1 MDLDGVPY
9 VRRLA
14 HDANGQ
20 RVLVAYGTGIMTRY
34 CYDAD
39 SLRLA
44 RLRTEPY
51 TVDGAG
57 LVYRPAGAVLQDL
70 GYGHDLAGNL
80 VAVRDRTPGCGIAP
94 TPDALDRAFGYD
106 PVYRLVRAD
115 GREAASPVGELWSA
129 GPRGD
134 DPTATQAYA
143 EQYRYDK
150 AGNLLQLAH
159 SAAIGFT
166 RDFEVADDSN
176 RLVSMAVGG
185 LPYRYSYDP
194 AGNLVSETETRR
206 FFWNHAGRMSAFAT
220 RTAGAEPSVHAQY
233 LYDAA
238 GERVVKL
245 VRRQGGAVEVVR
257 YLGGFEHHRW
267 AGGENN
273 HVHVL
278 DGTARIALVRAGP
291 AHPDDR
297 GPAVAYQLGDHLSS
311 CTATVDGA
319 GALTNR
325 EEYTPYGETS
335 FGSYSLK
342 RYRFTGCER
351 DAESGLNYHSAR
363 HYAPWL
369 ARWTSPDPAGPA
381 PGPNLYVYAADDPLR
396 KVDVTGE
403 SPRTLTPAEQNLVA
417 RVEQF
422 VGDAFTFARRNP
434 GGFMQIQN
442 AIPNAIQNLTEA
454 QMAGNPTEELQAEVS
469 RLRDE
474 LQNALD
480 LQNRRYSLTREV
492 NQVFPETQELG
503 QRDFNH
509 RKYLS
514 SGLDSGGLYVRRG
527 LPAGGGG
534 GGGGSSSNNSISN
547 DLDEHGASRNPWSVW
562 RELPAQP
569 PTLLQ
574 DQPNRHRGG
583 PHDLGDLAAALVQVV
598 MAFREGPLGVGQLL
612 MNNAQGVAPTGMLI
626 YGGGYRG
633 RLRTAID
640 ANRELQYQ
648 GTDRRDRQ

>member
-1 MDLDGVPY
+1 
-9 VRRLA
+9 
-14 HDANGQ
+14 
-20 RVLVAYGTGIMTRY
+20 
-34 CYDAD
+34 
-39 SLRLA
+39 
-44 RLRTEPY
+44 
-51 TVDGAG
+51 
-57 LVYRPAGAVLQDL
+57 
-70 GYGHDLAGNL
+70 
-80 VAVRDRTPGCGIAP
+80 
-94 TPDALDRAFGYD
+94 
-106 PVYRLVRAD
+106 
-115 GREAASPVGELWSA
+115 
-129 GPRGD
+129 
-134 DPTATQAYA
+134 
-143 EQYRYDK
+143 
-150 AGNLLQLAH
+150 
-159 SAAIGFT
+159 
-166 RDFEVADDSN
+166 
-176 RLVSMAVGG
+176 
-185 LPYRYSYDP
+185 
-194 AGNLVSETETRR
+194 
-206 FFWNHAGRMSAFAT
+206 
-220 RTAGAEPSVHAQY
+220 
-233 LYDAA
+233 
-238 GERVVKL
+238 
-245 VRRQGGAVEVVR
+245 
-257 YLGGFEHHRW
+257 
-267 AGGENN
+267 
-273 HVHVL
+273 
-278 DGTARIALVRAGP
+278 
-291 AHPDDR
+291 
-297 GPAVAYQLGDHLSS
+297 
-311 CTATVDGA
+311 
-319 GALTNR
+319 
-325 EEYTPYGETS
+325 
-335 FGSYSLK
+335 
-342 RYRFTGCER
+342 
-351 DAESGLNYHSAR
+351 
-363 HYAPWL
+363 
-369 ARWTSPDPAGPA
+369 
-381 PGPNLYVYAADDPLR
+381 
-396 KVDVTGE
+396 
-403 SPRTLTPAEQNLVA
+403 
-417 RVEQF
+417 
-422 VGDAFTFARRNP
+422 
-434 GGFMQIQN
+434 MQIQN